1 MCLAFLPLPGDSGLA
16 PERRARV
23 LSLGRRCEGTRSPTR
38 LVVPDR
44 LWTTAEILNHDW
56 EREAACEQKRVY
68 PHPGQMREV

>member
-1 MCLAFLPLPGDSGLA
+1 MFPPLPGDSGPV
-16 PERRARV
+16 PEPRARV

-56 EREAACEQKRVY
+56 ERGAACEQKRVY
-68 PHPGQMREV
+68 PRPGRMREV